1 MNLDMT
7 SHGISLDVSVSPK
20 KKKKKH
26 NYLIRLA
33 AFWSLTN
40 KFVYATYQ
48 KDLKYEFI
56 QLKHCLQY
64 GHSYHKIIENI
75 NKLYYISKGSVN
87 RFNEP

>member
-1 MNLDMT
+1 ML
-7 SHGISLDVSVSPK
+7 VYRQR